1 MKEFF
6 LEFVKVKSKC
16 VANAALFFYEKCV
29 KTYKLELRRISRG
42 ESIVEKIFEK

>member
-1 MKEFF
+1 MNEFF

-29 KTYKLELRRISRG
+29 KTYNLELRRIFGG
-42 ESIVEKIFEK
+42 EGIC